1 MATKKSQDTAPVAV
15 EAKAVKASDIRSR
28 IQAADDLELF
38 EFYVEGWDTTI
49 WIKPLT
55 YRERR
60 DAIKA
65 AGLDKGGEPDLEK
78 ADSFSSAVTI
88 ECVRDKEGNKVF
100 GMADMDWLKAKSTR
114 IVDALHEKVAEI
126 SGLNSPELRR
136 ELRERVEQRRASSS

>member
-1 MATKKSQDTAPVAV
+1 MAAKKIQEAAPVV
-15 EAKAVKASDIRSR
+15 VNVMPVKASDIRSR
-28 IQAADDLELF
+28 IQAADDLELTTYYI
-38 EFYVEGWDTTI
+38 EEWDTNV

-136 ELRERVEQRRASSS
+136 ELRERIEQRRASPS